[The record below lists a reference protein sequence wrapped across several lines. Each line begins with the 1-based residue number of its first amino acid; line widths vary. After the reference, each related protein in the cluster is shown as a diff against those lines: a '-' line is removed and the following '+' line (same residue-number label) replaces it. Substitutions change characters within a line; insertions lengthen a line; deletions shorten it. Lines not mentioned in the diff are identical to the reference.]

1 MKNITTT
8 QNVTGHAKA
17 MSEAQVDA
25 EFARV
30 AGALEACPRRTVTVP
45 ASKQPGED
53 VVELGFNGRMFL
65 IRRGEEVCL
74 PEPLIEILEHAGLL

>member
-1 MKNITTT
+1 MNNITTT
-8 QNVTGHAKA
+8 KNVNRSGKA

-30 AGALEACPRRTVTVP
+30 AGTLEHCPRRAVTIP

-74 PEPLIEILEHAGLL
+74 PEPLIEILEHAALL